1 MVETEDRLGKDQ
13 SYLLNSDLIRGKYNW
28 TDTISLEDGLTET
41 LNWIN
46 DNIDIVKKLSW
57 DYAHK
62 K

>member
-1 MVETEDRLGKDQ
+1 ME
-13 SYLLNSDLIRGKYNW
+13 KYNW